1 MTEVTPSELKMLYIE
16 IVVVAVVG
24 VFMLLYNQ
32 SPISQPLTTTSVT
45 NQSTS
50 VSANNSQWSTKL
62 VDETLGLPIGFSAII
77 IVSSIFL
84 IPLTIMNALTI
95 IRIIKDL
102 ATQWI

>member
-1 MTEVTPSELKMLYIE
+1 MTEVTQSELKMLYIE
-16 IVVVAVVG
+16 IIIVAVVG

-32 SPISQPLTTTSVT
+32 SPITQSVTTTSVT

-50 VSANNSQWSTKL
+50 VSTSNAQWSTNL

-102 ATQWI
+102 ATQWV